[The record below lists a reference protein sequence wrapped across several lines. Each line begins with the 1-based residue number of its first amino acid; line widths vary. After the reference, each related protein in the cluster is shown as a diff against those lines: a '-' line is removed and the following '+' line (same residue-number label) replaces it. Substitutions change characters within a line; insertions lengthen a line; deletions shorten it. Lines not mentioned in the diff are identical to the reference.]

1 MQTCAEP
8 RKDKH
13 SPPPPPKKKE
23 HVELTLGVPFSVY
36 KNNPGQFEKRLIKEI
51 SEALNIDES
60 QIKFTGA
67 REGWPKKCNC
77 ISSREK
83 KGEEILSI
91 IIINNFVITN
101 EVSYVIYVR
110 RSRDIFV
117 LIQFCIKAEKIH
129 GHALHSSL
137 YWHLVQYLW
146 S

>member
-36 KNNPGQFEKRLIKEI
+36 KKNPVQFEKRFIKEI

-67 REGWPKKCNC
+67 REG
-77 ISSREK
+77 
-83 KGEEILSI
+83 
-91 IIINNFVITN
+91 
-101 EVSYVIYVR
+101 
-110 RSRDIFV
+110 
-117 LIQFCIKAEKIH
+117 
-129 GHALHSSL
+129 
-137 YWHLVQYLW
+137 
-146 S
+146 

>member
-67 REGWPKKCNC
+67 REGWPKNV
-77 ISSREK
+77 IVFLLSR
-83 KGEEILSI
+83 KGEETLSM
-91 IIINNFVITN
+91 
-101 EVSYVIYVR
+101 YVKT
-110 RSRDIFV
+110 S
-117 LIQFCIKAEKIH
+117 FCFSKFTETQQK
-129 GHALHSSL
+129 
-137 YWHLVQYLW
+137 YPF
-146 S
+146 